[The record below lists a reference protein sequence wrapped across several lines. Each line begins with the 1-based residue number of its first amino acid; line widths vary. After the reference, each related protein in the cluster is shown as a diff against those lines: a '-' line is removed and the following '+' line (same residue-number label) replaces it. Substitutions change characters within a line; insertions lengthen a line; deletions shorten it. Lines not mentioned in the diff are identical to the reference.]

1 MRGFFISARL
11 QAQILLERRIQEV
24 VDQII
29 IQRLFLLVRAMVAGV
44 PVIVGDRYVS
54 RLLAIEAE
62 DGSGHNY
69 NLTVVDRSVFFI
81 DLQRVRVMVPS
92 IVDAISSQQQTM

>member
-1 MRGFFISARL
+1 M
-11 QAQILLERRIQEV
+11 

-29 IQRLFLLVRAMVAGV
+29 IQKLFLLARAMAAGV
-44 PVIVGDRYVS
+44 PVIVGDRHVP

-69 NLTVVDRSVFFI
+69 NLTAVDRSVFFI
-81 DLQRVRVMVPS
+81 DLQRVRVVIPS
-92 IVDAISSQQQTM
+92 ISDAISSQKQAL